1 MATVFEFRRH
11 SIKDG
16 PARGMI
22 GPKGFALAR
31 EVGRRQL
38 RGQGFTHFFASAL
51 WRTHQ
56 TLAAFDEGAGD
67 FQFKITPVQ
76 APIYLGWPEVIQ
88 LWRICSDGAKRGED
102 MLQTALTRDPALASR
117 AAVKISQMFCEW
129 TRSFPDGSRILVVGH
144 SPSMELIP
152 FGLCGDIMP
161 GLKECQGF
169 RIAVDGANFAVDWRS
184 PDLDPADIR
193 RSLFPDP

>member
-1 MATVFEFRRH
+1 MATLFEFRRH

-31 EVGRRQL
+31 AVGERQL
-38 RGQGFTHFFASAL
+38 RGRNFTHFFGSAL

-67 FQFKITPVQ
+67 FRCKATPDH
-76 APIYLGWPEVIQ
+76 APLYP
-88 LWRICSDGAKRGED
+88 LWRELLALWRVCSDAAKRGED
-102 MLQTALTRDPALASR
+102 MLQTALKHDPALAER
-117 AAVKISQMFCEW
+117 ASVETVSAFRAW
-129 TRSFPDGSRILVVGH
+129 APTLPDGARVLVVGH

-152 FGLCGDIMP
+152 LGLHGLTIP

-169 RIAVDGANFAVDWRS
+169 RITVDGDAYAVDWQS

-193 RSLFPDP
+193 RSLFPTH